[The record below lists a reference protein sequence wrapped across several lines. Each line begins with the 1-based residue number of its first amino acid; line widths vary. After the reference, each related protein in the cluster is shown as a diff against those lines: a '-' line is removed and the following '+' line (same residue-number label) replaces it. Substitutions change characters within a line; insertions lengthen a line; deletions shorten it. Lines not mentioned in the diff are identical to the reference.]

1 MKYFLHSFSGATVA
15 LLLLHVAE
23 AADKRIPNTSTTN
36 SPTAAVSSDDSTSS
50 KSPTRTGDEAGRARK
65 IAVNDILSIRVVG
78 EPDLSREVKVDGD
91 GRIDMLYVG
100 SVVVAGKSPADVAA
114 EIRDALDRDWIINPQ
129 VAVDIKLYDVHY
141 VTVMGAVNHAQ
152 QVQILPDHRMDVL
165 EAIGGAGDFTR
176 DADKQGITLRR
187 ASSGQVLPLKYRDLI
202 RATEPSQ
209 RIFVEPGDVIN
220 VERTI
225 F

>member
-1 MKYFLHSFSGATVA
+1 MKNSLHLIFGAAVPWLLIQVA
-15 LLLLHVAE
+15 TAG
-23 AADKRIPNTSTTN
+23 DKSAPAKTTLN
-36 SPTAAVSSDDSTSS
+36 SPVAVVTSNDSPST
-50 KSPTRTGDEAGRARK
+50 KPQTNGAEEAGRARK

-141 VTVMGAVNHAQ
+141 VTVLGAVNHAQ

-165 EAIGGAGDFTR
+165 EAIGGAGDFSR

-187 ASSGQVLPLKYRDLI
+187 ASSGQVLQLKYRELI

>member
-1 MKYFLHSFSGATVA
+1 MKKIFYSIFRASVPWLLIQAATA
-15 LLLLHVAE
+15 G
-23 AADKRIPNTSTTN
+23 DKTVQSKATSN
-36 SPTAAVSSDDSTSS
+36 SPVAVVTSNDSPSI
-50 KSPTRTGDEAGRARK
+50 KPQPNGAEEAGRARK

-187 ASSGQVLPLKYRDLI
+187 ASSGQVLQLKYRELI

>member
-1 MKYFLHSFSGATVA
+1 MKNFLHLFFGATVA
-15 LLLLHVAE
+15 WISLHTAIAGDNNVAL
-23 AADKRIPNTSTTN
+23 KSPTN
-36 SPTAAVSSDDSTSS
+36 SPTASVASTESSSA
-50 KSPTRTGDEAGRARK
+50 KPPAHGGDETGRARK

-100 SVVVAGKSPADVAA
+100 SVIVAGKSPADVAA

>member
-1 MKYFLHSFSGATVA
+1 MCVCRKFVA
-15 LLLLHVAE
+15 L
-23 AADKRIPNTSTTN
+23 D
-36 SPTAAVSSDDSTSS
+36 
-50 KSPTRTGDEAGRARK
+50 
-65 IAVNDILSIRVVG
+65 
-78 EPDLSREVKVDGD
+78 
-91 GRIDMLYVG
+91 
-100 SVVVAGKSPADVAA
+100 A
-114 EIRDALDRDWIINPQ
+114 EIYRGADATFVKSLN
-129 VAVDIKLYDVHY
+129 LF
-141 VTVMGAVNHAQ
+141 AQ

-165 EAIGGAGDFTR
+165 EAIGGAGDFSR

-187 ASSGQVLPLKYRDLI
+187 ASSGQVLQLKYRELI